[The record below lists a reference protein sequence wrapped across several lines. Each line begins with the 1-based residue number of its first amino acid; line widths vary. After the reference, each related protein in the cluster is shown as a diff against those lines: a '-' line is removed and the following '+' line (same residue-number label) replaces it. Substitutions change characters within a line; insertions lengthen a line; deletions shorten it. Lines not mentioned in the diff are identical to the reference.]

1 MRARKT
7 SMGGSRLGHAVARP
21 TRRAR
26 PEAPPDDERDALA
39 EAHAQLARQK
49 SFSDALL
56 ETIQVGVVSCDA
68 AGVVVVSNRAER
80 EIFGLDRG
88 LDGLAPAELAP
99 LIVAWDAD
107 GRRLVPDTYPLV
119 RALRGEDV
127 APVDVTVGPEG
138 GPQREIVVRASQ
150 IRDAHGGVLGAVAAL
165 TDVTAERA
173 AIRALVAER
182 RNLAEARAFSDA
194 VLAASPDT
202 TVITDLSTG
211 EIVYASPGKDIL
223 GFAAEDFSALG
234 PEGRTALV
242 HPDDRGTVIALA
254 AEVRELEDGET
265 AQARYRTT
273 DATGRERWVNRC
285 VTPFRRDQAGTL
297 VQALAVVRDVTE
309 LVEAEAALTRAAHHD
324 SLTGLPNRAQLVQT
338 LGAALT
344 EAADTGE
351 EVAVLFIDL
360 DGFKQVNDTGGHSA
374 GDVVLRVTADRLQGV
389 VRHDDEVA
397 RVGGDEFVIV
407 VRPRNRDG
415 DVEDPEVRACA
426 ASLAGRVAEAV
437 GQPIAVRGIEH
448 RVTAS
453 IGITYAGGSAGAT
466 PTSVDDVLHLADA
479 AMYRA
484 KEQGKN
490 RYEVLDALV
499 GGATAR

>member
-1 MRARKT
+1 
-7 SMGGSRLGHAVARP
+7 
-21 TRRAR
+21 
-26 PEAPPDDERDALA
+26 
-39 EAHAQLARQK
+39 
-49 SFSDALL
+49 
-56 ETIQVGVVSCDA
+56 
-68 AGVVVVSNRAER
+68 
-80 EIFGLDRG
+80 
-88 LDGLAPAELAP
+88 
-99 LIVAWDAD
+99 
-107 GRRLVPDTYPLV
+107 
-119 RALRGEDV
+119 
-127 APVDVTVGPEG
+127 
-138 GPQREIVVRASQ
+138 
-150 IRDAHGGVLGAVAAL
+150 
-165 TDVTAERA
+165 
-173 AIRALVAER
+173 
-182 RNLAEARAFSDA
+182 

-211 EIVYASPGKDIL
+211 EIVYTSPGKDIL
-223 GFAAEDFSALG
+223 GFAPEDFSALG

-242 HPDDRGTVIALA
+242 HPDDRGAVIALA
-254 AEVRELEDGET
+254 AEVRGLDDGQT

-273 DATGRERWVNRC
+273 DATGQERWVNRR

-297 VQALAVVRDVTE
+297 VQVLAVVRDVTE

-344 EAADTGE
+344 EAAGTGG

-374 GDVVLRVTADRLQGV
+374 GDVVLRVTADRLHGV
-389 VRHDDEVA
+389 VRHDDVVA

-415 DVEDPEVRACA
+415 DMEPDVRSCA

-437 GQPIAVRGIEH
+437 GQPVVVRGIEH
-448 RVTAS
+448 QVTAS
-453 IGITYAGGSAGAT
+453 IGITYAGGAAGAT

-499 GGATAR
+499 SGTTTR